1 MNLDKHTWEN
11 SNTLKGCFIST
22 AERFPENKIRSD
34 LFLSKYKFLGHKLK
48 KGTEYIYGDIKGL
61 DKFKDSKILVVA
73 GGPSTMDCDWDHS
86 QYDFIFSC
94 NHFYK
99 CPKLKNVKVDLT
111 MLVGGELDI
120 SDSQFLKYCK
130 NYKPYFAVE
139 DWGGSIDKIK
149 HLDNL
154 INNRVFECVCRFQAK
169 CCGVGP
175 KVVILALV
183 LGAKQVDFVGIDGI
197 SKEHNPEKPLS
208 HSFEKPKVWHS
219 GKMKNR
225 IYSYSRLLRHYE
237 TLAEYFKQVFPDRI
251 INNLGA
257 GHKHNCL
264 SKYELLS

>member
-1 MNLDKHTWEN
+1 M
-11 SNTLKGCFIST
+11 
-22 AERFPENKIRSD
+22 
-34 LFLSKYKFLGHKLK
+34 
-48 KGTEYIYGDIKGL
+48 
-61 DKFKDSKILVVA
+61 
-73 GGPSTMDCDWDHS
+73 
-86 QYDFIFSC
+86 
-94 NHFYK
+94 
-99 CPKLKNVKVDLT
+99 
-111 MLVGGELDI
+111 
-120 SDSQFLKYCK
+120 
-130 NYKPYFAVE
+130 
-139 DWGGSIDKIK
+139 
-149 HLDNL
+149 
-154 INNRVFECVCRFQAK
+154 
-169 CCGVGP
+169 
-175 KVVILALV
+175 VILALV